1 MYYVFNYLFLRTVHC
16 IYNVYI
22 AYIYIYIYIIYI
34 FIYILRYILIYIYIY
49 MCVYIYTY
57 INYIDR
63 EKGMG
68 REGERSSTP

>member
-22 AYIYIYIYIIYI
+22 AYIYIYIY
-34 FIYILRYILIYIYIY
+34 LHNIYIYIY
-49 MCVYIYTY
+49 IKIYINIYIYIYIYIYTY
-57 INYIDR
+57 ISYIDR